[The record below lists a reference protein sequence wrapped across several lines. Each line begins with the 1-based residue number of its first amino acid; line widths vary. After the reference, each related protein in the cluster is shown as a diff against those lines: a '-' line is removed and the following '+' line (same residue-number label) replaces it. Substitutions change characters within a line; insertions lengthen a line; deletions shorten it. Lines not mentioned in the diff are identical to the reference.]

1 MASAWKFYGRE
12 EELGALLK
20 RLRSHRWFFGSISGR
35 RSIGKTFLLAQ
46 ALQLLKQE
54 FPPGRRA
61 LLFQLPD
68 STPADAA
75 RVFKHAVAFSDLEC
89 AITQPGRLSNL
100 PEVAAAIGDLIQ
112 EGVIVVI
119 DEFQVCHRGPLRG
132 LPSMLQYQVDRLQ
145 DSANGGLIVMGSA
158 QSKMEALLADR
169 KAPLF
174 GRLTFSLNLGPWDLR
189 TVFEVC
195 DQHAEGDLE
204 RCLTLWTLFGGVPRY
219 WGLYSGIDEL
229 RSTSDRVEW
238 VETLCK
244 TLFLQHD
251 TRLRDEAEIL
261 LRRELR
267 RGNLAVLRAIA
278 NTDACTRA
286 ALKEALPG
294 QSDLSRILACL
305 ERDLR
310 LVTRQVPVSE
320 VPGSTR
326 ARYSV
331 SDQFLSAWL
340 SAVLPA
346 LSQARLGAM
355 KAAVTRCMLPR
366 LQTLEGFAFKRM
378 VREAIEEMSRAGV
391 DDFPLTKYVGSYWS
405 WTRAGSSPLEVDV
418 VAWNDE
424 RNRVRFGS
432 CERQALKHT
441 SGSLFAFRAK
451 VKYFLETWEGRRF
464 RDWNHEYAVY
474 APCFP
479 GEMRQ
484 RLNAEGWIC
493 QDLGDFREMLHR
505 PECGQ
510 NGEAEGSR
518 SNPSV

>member
-12 EELGALLK
+12 EELGVLLE

-35 RSIGKTFLLAQ
+35 RRIGKTFLLAQ

-54 FPPGRRA
+54 IPPGRRV

-68 STPADAA
+68 STSEDAA
-75 RVFKHAVAFSDLEC
+75 RVFRAAVAFSDLES
-89 AITQPGRLSNL
+89 AITQLGRLSNL
-100 PEVAAAIGDLIQ
+100 PEVAVAIGDLIRD
-112 EGVIVVI
+112 GVIVVI
-119 DEFQVCHRGPLRG
+119 DEFQLCHQGPLRG
-132 LPSMLQYQVDRLQ
+132 LPSMLQYQVDCLQ
-145 DSANGGLIVMGSA
+145 DSASGGLIVMGSA
-158 QSKMEALLADR
+158 QSKMEALLADQR
-169 KAPLF
+169 APLF
-174 GRLTFSLNLGPWDLR
+174 GRLTFNLNLGPWDLR

-204 RCLTLWTLFGGVPRY
+204 RCLTLWTLFGGVPQY
-219 WGLYSGIDEL
+219 WRLYSEIDEL

-244 TLFLQHD
+244 TLFLQHES
-251 TRLRDEAEIL
+251 RLRDEGETL

-286 ALKEALPG
+286 ALKEALPSQG
-294 QSDLSRILACL
+294 NLSGILACL

-310 LVTRQVPVSE
+310 LVTREIPVFE
-320 VPGSTR
+320 PEGSTN
-326 ARYSV
+326 ARFRV
-331 SDQFLSAWL
+331 SDQFISAWL

-346 LSQARLGAM
+346 VQVARLGDM
-355 KAAVTRCMLPR
+355 KAAVTRGMLPR
-366 LQTLEGFAFKRM
+366 LQALERFAFKRM

-391 DDFPLTKYVGSYWS
+391 DDFPLTKQVGSHWS
-405 WTRAGSSPLEVDV
+405 RPRAGSSPLEVNV

-424 RNRVRFGS
+424 RKRVRFGS
-432 CERQALKHT
+432 CRCQALKHA
-441 SGSLFAFRAK
+441 SGSLYAFQWN

-474 APCFP
+474 APRFP
-479 GEMRQ
+479 GEMRE
-484 RLNAEGWIC
+484 RLNADGWVC
-493 QDLGDFREMLHR
+493 QDLGDFRRMLHR
-505 PECGQ
+505 SERGR
-510 NGEAEGSR
+510 NGEAEGSPSNR
-518 SNPSV
+518 SV